1 MRSVAQ
7 IALERG
13 AVEIPDRLRVRLPVM
28 ALPPV
33 LRRPARLLSRIDIAI
48 PRRFGL
54 KATVVLLLA
63 TGIYGVILGG
73 HVDAIFGGL
82 TAAAGMQVASVQI
95 SGQSE
100 TAELDILDALAL
112 PDHNSLVTF
121 DAEAARQRVETLPWV
136 ASASVRKV
144 YPDRIEVSIVEREA
158 YALWQHSGRVALV
171 DETGHIL
178 SAMVPTRYAG
188 LLLVVGAGAQAQAAE
203 ILGIINDFP
212 ELKSQIRAATLV
224 AGRRWNLTLRNGI
237 TVLLPEDDPLPALIQ
252 LVSLDQASGLLSRDI
267 VSVDLRLPGRM
278 TVRLDEAGM
287 EAIEDYVDERAA
299 LPAARGA
306 A

>member
-28 ALPPV
+28 SLPPV
-33 LRRPARLLSRIDIAI
+33 LRRPARWLSRIDVAI
-48 PRRFGL
+48 PQRFGL
-54 KATVVLLLA
+54 KATAALLLA
-63 TGIYGVILGG
+63 TGVYGVIVGD
-73 HVDAIFGGL
+73 HVDSIFGGL
-82 TAAAGMQVASVQI
+82 TAAAGLEVASVQI

-100 TAELDILDALAL
+100 TAELDILEQLAL

-144 YPDRIEVSIVEREA
+144 YPDQVEVEIVEREA
-158 YALWQHSGRVALV
+158 YALWQHDGRVALV

-203 ILGIINDFP
+203 ILGIITEFP
-212 ELKSQIRAATLV
+212 DLQVQIRAATLV

-237 TVLLPEDDPLPALIQ
+237 TVLLPEEDPLPALIQ
-252 LVSLDQASGLLSRDI
+252 LVSLDQGSGLLSRDI

-278 TVRLDEAGM
+278 TVRLNETGM
-287 EAIEDYVDERAA
+287 ESIEEYIDGRPDQN
-299 LPAARGA
+299 GA
-306 A
+306 GGAQ